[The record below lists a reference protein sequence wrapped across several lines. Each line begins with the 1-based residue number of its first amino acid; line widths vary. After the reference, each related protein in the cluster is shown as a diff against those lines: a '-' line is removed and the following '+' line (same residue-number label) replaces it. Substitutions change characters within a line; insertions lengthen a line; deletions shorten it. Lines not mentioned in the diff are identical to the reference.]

1 MLAIVIAVCVIA
13 ALRAARAVREYRWCT
28 PIRANAVGTPPVVCI
43 IPQETHRI
51 YDALVHIRVA
61 GLYHIESAGEHVHA
75 PIFGATGPIFI
86 TGRHVDGAIYKILHL
101 CRGDTLDVALH
112 GAKFKISYIF

>member
-13 ALRAARAVREYRWCT
+13 ALRAARAVREYRWCA
-28 PIRANAVGTPPVVCI
+28 PIRADVVGAPAVCI
-43 IPQETHRI
+43 LPRATHQI
-51 YDALVHIRVA
+51 CDALVHIRVA
-61 GLYHIESAGEHVHA
+61 GLYHIESASEHVHT

-86 TGRHVDGAIYKILHL
+86 TGRHAGGAIYKILHL

-112 GAKFKISYIF
+112 GAKFKISHIF